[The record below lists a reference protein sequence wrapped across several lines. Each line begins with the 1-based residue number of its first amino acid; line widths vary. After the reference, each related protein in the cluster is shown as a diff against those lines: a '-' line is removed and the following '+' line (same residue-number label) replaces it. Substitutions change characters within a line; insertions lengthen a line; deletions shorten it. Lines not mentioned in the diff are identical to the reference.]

1 MFWMQ
6 IKHMKM
12 TNESKKNNCNPN
24 DETIQWACNYLTSH
38 GYELKTNLP
47 EIVQETPWSYV
58 IRFVTSEGLIYLK
71 QTPEQLALEAIII
84 QTLRDQFH
92 ASVPTVIAHNT
103 ELNCFLMK
111 DSGESLRRIL
121 KKNFDEALLCKTI
134 DQFTSLQIAMT
145 EHVDVFFDLG
155 VPDWRLEKFPA
166 LYQQL
171 LSQKN
176 VLIVDG
182 LSEME
187 LDELE
192 KRTPIVVALCKK
204 LSGYAIKPTLVQPDF
219 NDNNTLIDDAS
230 QKITI
235 IDLGE
240 IAISHPFFSL
250 LNCLYVIKKHHALTD
265 EDVRYLRIKDA
276 CLKNYMNFES
286 RKRLLEALEIALL
299 LFPIYGV
306 FAGYR
311 MIFAC
316 GKSKFTGPFQRHARP
331 GLLLREFIIE
341 HK

>member
-1 MFWMQ
+1 VTY
-6 IKHMKM
+6 KNN
-12 TNESKKNNCNPN
+12 TNE
-24 DETIQWACNYLTSH
+24 EIIQWACNYLTSNGH
-38 GYELKTNLP
+38 VLNSNVP
-47 EIVQETPWSYV
+47 EIIQNTPWSYV
-58 IRFVTSEGLIYLK
+58 IRFATSEGLIYLK
-71 QTPEQLALEAIII
+71 QTPEQLALEATII
-84 QTLRDQFH
+84 QTLRDQFR

-111 DSGESLRRIL
+111 DSGKSLRSIL
-121 KKNFDEALLCKTI
+121 KQNFDDALLCKAI
-134 DQFTSLQIAMT
+134 DEFTSLQIAIA

-155 VPDWRLEKFPA
+155 VPDWRLDKFPS

-171 LSQKN
+171 LSQKD
-176 VLIVDG
+176 VLIADG

-192 KRTPIVVALCKK
+192 KLTPILFALCKK
-204 LSGYAIKPTLVQPDF
+204 LSSYSIRSTLVQPDF
-219 NDNNTLIDDAS
+219 NDNNTLIDSVS

-240 IAISHPFFSL
+240 ISISHPFFSL

-265 EDVRYLRIKDA
+265 EDVRYLRIRDA
-276 CLKNYMNFES
+276 YLKNYMNFES
-286 RKRLLEALEIALL
+286 KDRLLEALEIALL

-311 MIFAC
+311 MVHAC
-316 GKSKFTGPFQRHARP
+316 GPSKFTGPFQRHARP
-331 GLLLREFIIE
+331 GLLLREFINV

>member
-1 MFWMQ
+1 MQ
-6 IKHMKM
+6 NNHI
-12 TNESKKNNCNPN
+12 TWAINALKNSGYL
-24 DETIQWACNYLTSH
+24 IQQAI
-38 GYELKTNLP
+38 P
-47 EIVQETPWSYV
+47 EKIQSTPWSEV
-58 IRFVTSEGLIYLK
+58 CRFATDRGFVYLK
-71 QTPEQLALEAIII
+71 LVPPALALEAKII
-84 QTLRDQFH
+84 TLLHDQFH
-92 ASVPTVIAHNT
+92 ATVPEVIEHNA
-103 ELNCFLMK
+103 EFNCFLMK
-111 DSGESLRRIL
+111 DSGKSLRSIL
-121 KKNFDEALLCKTI
+121 KKNFDEALLCKAI
-134 DQFTSLQIAMT
+134 DQFTSLQIEVA

-155 VPDWRLEKFPA
+155 VPDWRLDNFPK

-171 LSQKN
+171 LTQKD
-176 VLIVDG
+176 VLIADG

-192 KRTPIVVALCKK
+192 KLSPIVFDLCEK
-204 LSGYAIKPTLVQPDF
+204 LSSYSIKPTLVQPDF
-219 NDNNTLIDDAS
+219 NDNNTLIDSVS

-240 IAISHPFFSL
+240 ISISHPFFSL

-286 RKRLLEALEIALL
+286 KDRLLEALEVALL

-311 MIFAC
+311 MVFAC
-316 GKSKFTGPFQRHARP
+316 GQSKFTGPFERHARP
-331 GLLLREFIIE
+331 GLLLREFINE

>member
-1 MFWMQ
+1 
-6 IKHMKM
+6 M
-12 TNESKKNNCNPN
+12 TIQSVAYNNNPN
-24 DETIQWACNYLTSH
+24 DKTIQWACNYLTSH
-38 GYELKTNLP
+38 GYELKTKVP
-47 EIVQETPWSYV
+47 EMVQDAPWSYV
-58 IRFVTSEGLIYLK
+58 IRFATSEGLIYLK
-71 QTPEQLALEAIII
+71 QTPEQLALEAPII
-84 QTLRDQFH
+84 QILHDQFH
-92 ASVPTVIAHNT
+92 ASVPIVIAHNA

-111 DSGESLRRIL
+111 DSGKSLRSIL
-121 KKNFDEALLCKTI
+121 KQNFDEALLCKAI
-134 DQFTSLQIAMT
+134 DQFTSLQIEVA
-145 EHVDVFFDLG
+145 EHADVFFDLG
-155 VPDWRLEKFPA
+155 VPDWRLHKFPK

-171 LSQKN
+171 LTQKD
-176 VLIVDG
+176 VLIADG

-192 KRTPIVVALCKK
+192 KLSPIVFDLCEK
-204 LSGYAIKPTLVQPDF
+204 LSSYSIKPTLVQPDF
-219 NDNNTLIDDAS
+219 NDNNTLIDNVA

-240 IAISHPFFSL
+240 ISISHPFFSL

-286 RKRLLEALEIALL
+286 KKRLLEALEVALL

-311 MIFAC
+311 MVFAC
-316 GKSKFTGPFQRHARP
+316 DQSKFTEPFQRHARP
-331 GLLLREFIIE
+331 GLLLREFINE